1 MQAVN
6 SKGTGKSAGTK
17 RAIDGSGSESP
28 SKYQK
33 TKATTVEDAVMPEE
47 VKEPVETRAGD
58 PDQVFRFMDL
68 PGGRSLPH
76 ISELGC
82 TDCSQNFEIAYM
94 GWQ

>member
-58 PDQVFRFMDL
+58 PDQ
-68 PGGRSLPH
+68 
-76 ISELGC
+76 
-82 TDCSQNFEIAYM
+82 NFEIAYM